1 MKDTALYQQLLGI
14 ESPWRVSSVD
24 LSIAQ
29 KRVVV
34 EVELK
39 PQVWADPSDP
49 TRRAH
54 INGWTDRQW
63 RHLDSCGFET
73 LIRARVPQLK
83 YASGRVEELAVAWA
97 ERYARITRAMEGF
110 VLALL
115 AACPSMKRVCELTGL
130 DWHTV
135 NKVMLRGVERGIK
148 RRAAEPIVNLGIDEK
163 ATERGHSYATI
174 LSDCDRSRV
183 LDVVPGRKLES
194 AEQILGTLTPEQR
207 HGVKAIA
214 MDMWPAYMSAAKRL
228 LDNAEIVHDKFH
240 VAKYL
245 NEAVDAVRKQEHR
258 ELMQARGESVLS
270 GSKWAWMKG
279 YPDRRSSEA
288 VAFREL
294 KTMNLAT
301 SRAWAYK
308 DSFAKFWD
316 YHSRRGAK
324 HYFDAW
330 GKSVMRSRLEPLKKV
345 VRMMRRHEAGLTSYA
360 VHRITN
366 ACAEG
371 FNSAIQLIKAN
382 ARGFRNF
389 DNYRARI
396 LFHCGRLDVGVLSKM
411 AR

>member
-14 ESPWRVSSVD
+14 ESPWRVSSVQI
-24 LSIAQ
+24 SIAD

-34 EVELK
+34 SAELK
-39 PQVWADPSDP
+39 PQVWADPTDP

-54 INGWTDRQW
+54 IHGWTDRQW

-83 YASGRVEELAVAWA
+83 YASGQVCELAVAWA

-115 AACPSMKRVCELTGL
+115 AACPNMKQVCELTGL

-135 NKVMLRGVERGIK
+135 NALMLRGVERGIT
-148 RRAAEPIVNLGIDEK
+148 RRATEPIAHLGIDEK

-174 LSDCDRSRV
+174 LTDCYRSRV
-183 LDVVPGRKLES
+183 LDVVAGRKLES
-194 AEQILGTLTPEQR
+194 AEQILGTLTPEQQQ
-207 HGVKAIA
+207 GVKAIA
-214 MDMWPAYMSAAKRL
+214 MDMWPAYMSAAKWL

-245 NEAVDAVRKQEHR
+245 NEAVNTVRKHEHR
-258 ELMQARGESVLS
+258 ELMRVRGESVLT

-279 YPDRRSSEA
+279 YPDGRSAEA

-294 KTMNLAT
+294 RTMNLAT
-301 SRAWAYK
+301 SRAWVYK
-308 DSFAKFWD
+308 DSFARFWD
-316 YHSRRGAK
+316 YRSKEGAK
-324 HYFDAW
+324 QYFDAW

-345 VRMMRRHEAGLTSYA
+345 VRMMRRHEEGLTSYA

-371 FNSAIQLIKAN
+371 FNSAIHLIKAN
-382 ARGFRNF
+382 ARGLRNF

-396 LFHCGRLDVGVLSKM
+396 LFHCGRLDVSVWSRM
-411 AR
+411 A

>member
-14 ESPWRVSSVD
+14 EPPWRVSSVNI
-24 LSIAQ
+24 SIAQ

-39 PQVWADPSDP
+39 AQVWADPTDP

-63 RHLDSCGFET
+63 CHLDSCGFET

-83 YASGRVEELAVAWA
+83 YASGQVCELAVAWA

-115 AACPSMKRVCELTGL
+115 AACPRMKQVCALTGL
-130 DWHTV
+130 DWHSV
-135 NKVMLRGVERGIK
+135 NNLMQRAVKRGME
-148 RRAAEPIVNLGIDEK
+148 RRAAEPMAHVGLDEK
-163 ATERGHSYATI
+163 STERGHSYVTI
-174 LSDCDRSRV
+174 LTDCDRSRV
-183 LDVVPGRKLES
+183 LDVVAGRKLES

-207 HGVKAIA
+207 QGVKAIA
-214 MDMWPAYMSAAKRL
+214 MDMWPAYMSAAKRQ

-245 NEAVDAVRKQEHR
+245 NEAVDTVRIQEHR
-258 ELMQARGESVLS
+258 ELMRVRGESVLT
-270 GSKWAWMKG
+270 GSKWSWMKG
-279 YPDRRSSEA
+279 YPDGRSAEA

-294 KTMNLAT
+294 RTMNLAT
-301 SRAWAYK
+301 SRAWVYK
-308 DSFAKFWD
+308 DSFARFWD
-316 YHSRRGAK
+316 YRSKEGAK
-324 HYFDAW
+324 RYFDAW

-345 VRMMRRHEAGLTSYA
+345 ARMMRRHEQGLLSYA

-366 ACAEG
+366 ACAED

-396 LFHCGRLDVGVLSKM
+396 LFHCGRLHVNV
-411 AR
+411 